1 MNNPMLY
8 QDLAAARRAELDR
21 LACRNATVRGQEPDP
36 AALRHRAG
44 RLLIRV
50 GHRLADD
57 G

>member
-8 QDLAAARRAELDR
+8 RDLAAARRAELDR
-21 LACRNATVRGQEPDP
+21 QACRHVYRGQEPGP